1 MSRASFGIRGA
12 HIPTILR
19 ALVACG
25 WFGIETWIGGQA
37 IFVLLNALLKGKMT
51 GLFIPWLGTSVPEFA
66 CFLAFWILQLVIMW
80 NGMESIRKLE
90 KYSAPFLIAL
100 SGALFLWAY
109 VNAGGFGPMLSM
121 ASQFGKGGARQGMFW
136 SVFFPSLTAN
146 IGFWAT
152 LSLNIPGKY
161 FSHPI
166 L

>member
-1 MSRASFGIRGA
+1 LSRASFGIRGA

-90 KYSAPFLIAL
+90 KYSAPILIAL
-100 SGALFLWAY
+100 SGALLLWAY

-152 LSLNIPGKY
+152 LALNIPGKS